1 MLILMRPKVHK
12 NLKRS
17 SMKFLVQV
25 AVAFK
30 QKGLRILLGSIFH
43 QISFLKFYSF
53 FRSILIGVFFFF
65 FFLSIRFVS
74 FICFSTFFFDWRIFF
89 SENQFNLDAQGCI
102 IDYLYQK

>member
-65 FFLSIRFVS
+65 FFYLLDSFPLSVFRHFSLIGAYS
-74 FICFSTFFFDWRIFF
+74 FLKI
-89 SENQFNLDAQGCI
+89 NLI
-102 IDYLYQK
+102 

>member
-1 MLILMRPKVHK
+1 MLILMRPKVRK

-25 AVAFK
+25 AVPFK

-53 FRSILIGVFFFF
+53 FRSILIGVFFFL
-65 FFLSIRFVS
+65 FLSIRFVS
-74 FICFSTFFFDWRIFF
+74 FICFSTFFFDWGIFF
-89 SENQFNLDAQGCI
+89 IF
-102 IDYLYQK
+102 